1 MTSGLLGTCMY
12 FTGVE
17 VSWDK
22 RASMDKTRQVHNP
35 RFLVLEEKDRY
46 SISVEEFPLEI
57 SNIRY

>member
-1 MTSGLLGTCMY
+1 MY

-22 RASMDKTRQVHNP
+22 GASMDKTRQVHNP
-35 RFLVLEEKDRY
+35 PFLVLEEKDRY